1 VSSPTAAVAPAGYDP
16 HDHPP
21 FAVTT
26 DVVVC
31 TIRDGQL
38 SVLLIQRGGEPY
50 AGRWALP
57 GGFVGIDE
65 DVDDAASR
73 ELAEE
78 SGLDVVAAG
87 GFLEQLRT
95 YGAPRRDPRMRVVSV
110 AYVAVIPAA
119 VAVHAGSDA
128 TAARWWPIAGLD
140 LGDRDGDDHDG
151 DDDELVTLAFDH
163 AAIVAAGVERVRS
176 KLEYTSLATSFL
188 GDTFTLSE
196 LRRVYET
203 VWGHPIDTPNFRRKV
218 LGIDG
223 LLVPAGDGP
232 VTHAGPGRP
241 AQRYRRGHAHALHP
255 PLLRTA

>member
-1 VSSPTAAVAPAGYDP
+1 VTPPTPPVVPAGYDSNAY
-16 HDHPP
+16 PP

-31 TIRDGQL
+31 TILDGQL

-95 YGAPRRDPRMRVVSV
+95 YGAPHRDPRMRVVSV
-110 AYVAVIPAA
+110 AYVAVLPAA
-119 VAVHAGSDA
+119 VALHAGSDA
-128 TAARWWPIAGLD
+128 TAARWWPIADLD
-140 LGDRDGDDHDG
+140 LDGVDDP
-151 DDDELVTLAFDH
+151 ELVCLAFDH

-188 GDTFTLSE
+188 GEPFTLSE

-223 LLVPAGDGP
+223 LLVPAGDAP
-232 VTHAGPGRP
+232 VTHDGPGRP

-255 PLLRTA
+255 PLLRTG